1 MEEELKA
8 EIAGLKKE
16 VARLEKIIIQ
26 FKKYFDGWSRFKNQ
40 LGLQD
45 EQK

>member
-16 VARLEKIIIQ
+16 VARLEKVITQ

-40 LGLQD
+40 LGLKDD
-45 EQK
+45 EK

>member
-1 MEEELKA
+1 MEDELKA
-8 EIAGLKKE
+8 QIAGLKKE
-16 VARLEKIIIQ
+16 VARLDKVITQ

>member
-8 EIAGLKKE
+8 EIAELKKE
-16 VARLEKIIIQ
+16 VARLEKIVTQ
-26 FKKYFDGWSRFKNQ
+26 FKKYFDGWSRFKTQ

-45 EQK
+45 E